1 MIPPTAAECSK
12 RSFSVGLRSN
22 SEASCTRGHVGARPL
37 PGDSVGRV
45 TPSGISNTSPGDS
58 VGHQ

>member
-37 PGDSVGRV
+37 PGDSVGE
-45 TPSGISNTSPGDS
+45 PGDS
-58 VGHQ
+58 VGAPGDSVGDRRND